1 MKDIERFFPTPDD
14 ADAAFAIFD
23 KDSNADITRDELEM
37 ACLEFHREQLSI
49 EHSMKDLDSAVGRL
63 DNILMSV
70 YVIVSILIIA
80 VALEAQLATL
90 ITGAGTLVLGMQ
102 VRSLIPCYALTI
114 PCRSE
119 LAHRI
124 VFV

>member
-1 MKDIERFFPTPDD
+1 MTVKDIERFFPTPDD

-63 DNILMSV
+63 DNILMSL
-70 YVIVSILIIA
+70 YVIVALLIIA
-80 VALEAQLATL
+80 VALEAQLITL
-90 ITGAGTLVLGMQ
+90 ITGAGTFVLGTCFSMFLVAHVDEIRQ
-102 VRSLIPCYALTI
+102 V
-114 PCRSE
+114 
-119 LAHRI
+119 
-124 VFV
+124 